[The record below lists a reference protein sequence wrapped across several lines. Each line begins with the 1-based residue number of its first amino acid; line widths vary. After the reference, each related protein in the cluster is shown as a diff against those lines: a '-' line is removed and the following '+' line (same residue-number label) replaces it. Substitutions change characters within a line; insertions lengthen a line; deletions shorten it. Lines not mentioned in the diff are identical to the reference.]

1 MKKAFIG
8 FNLYKD
14 ISSTTDYD
22 TIPKDT
28 RASIKTYG
36 NIAIVKIKI
45 APLIFKIS
53 SFMDVSFK
61 ICDNSPRN
69 SKNPT

>member
-1 MKKAFIG
+1 MKKLLSG
-8 FNLYKD
+8 LNLYKD
-14 ISSTTDYD
+14 ISSTTDFD
-22 TIPKDT
+22 TIEKNT

-53 SFMDVSFK
+53 SFIDV
-61 ICDNSPRN
+61 I
-69 SKNPT
+69 